1 MDAGTVRRD
10 RFGVRH
16 GELCGPVSGDR
27 QEEVPRLRRVLRCKA
42 LEQRPGTEIIT
53 RTLLNYDAAQINEGK
68 HYEMLDCYLG
78 IAEAVPGH
86 REQDLPARRPERLE

>member
-1 MDAGTVRRD
+1 MDAGP
-10 RFGVRH
+10 FGGTGSACVMVNFVDLYQAT
-16 GELCGPVSGDR
+16 GKKKYLDFAEFCLQG
-27 QEEVPRLRRVLRCKA
+27 

-86 REQDLPARRPERLE
+86 REQDLSARRPERLE